1 MMSGR
6 AYKLAAVQE
15 HGHPRLHP
23 MNYIAGIAR
32 ITIIEA
38 YRSRML
44 AIGLA
49 IAAAGFGAALFLGE
63 IAITEVAQVQST
75 IVAALVRLGA
85 VFLVIAFV
93 VSSMVREYQDQI
105 VAFTLAQP
113 MPRYTYVL
121 GKLTGFFAVAVAL
134 AVLASLPLAAFAPT
148 PRVLWWGGSLVLE
161 LFIVA
166 AASLFCVITLTHF
179 VAALAAVSAF
189 YVLARSLDAIQ
200 IIAGSFSNS
209 RSLADQ
215 VLTTFVSILATL
227 MPHLDQMTRASWLTD
242 PAAVAA
248 ELLPALVQAPI
259 YVALLLAAT
268 LFDFHRQNL

>member
-1 MMSGR
+1 
-6 AYKLAAVQE
+6 
-15 HGHPRLHP
+15 

-85 VFLVIAFV
+85 VFLLIAFV

-121 GKLTGFFAVAVAL
+121 GKLTGFFAVAVVL

-148 PRVLWWGGSLVLE
+148 PRVLWWGGSLALE

-179 VAALAAVSAF
+179 VAAFAAVSAF